1 MFPFYV
7 QHFYRKNTTQAE
19 CHILADPYI
28 FLTELQLVQKKKFLL
43 AYTTKVKSAHWLADS
58 EVISECYSSPS
69 SRRDKIACQQSNIW
83 QKKTDFFLFQCDV
96 Q

>member
-28 FLTELQLVQKKKFLL
+28 FLTELQLVQKKKVFVSIYHKGEKRALIGWFG
-43 AYTTKVKSAHWLADS
+43 SD
-58 EVISECYSSPS
+58 
-69 SRRDKIACQQSNIW
+69 
-83 QKKTDFFLFQCDV
+83 
-96 Q
+96 